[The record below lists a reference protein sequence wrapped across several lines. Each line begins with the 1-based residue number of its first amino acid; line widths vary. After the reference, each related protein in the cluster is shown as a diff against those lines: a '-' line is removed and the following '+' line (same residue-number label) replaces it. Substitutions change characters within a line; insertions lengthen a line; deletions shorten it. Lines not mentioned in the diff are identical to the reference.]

1 MDKKSSFVKGVLI
14 FGLILGLQLDI
25 LAANYVV
32 TSSADGTNI
41 HTLRGAITAAASNRA
56 KNDTI
61 ILVRDSYQ
69 VTSQSFFGDEL
80 TVTGGNLTIVGQGH
94 SRVTITA
101 AGLVHFFHVLP
112 GAQLTLK
119 NLTLEGGGDSYT
131 NGSPSGGI
139 LSPIG
144 GILNEGTLRLVNCDI
159 RGNRVGNGSGIYGST
174 DANGAGIYNSGSLT
188 MHNSVVAN
196 NFCFSQFGYR
206 GGTGGSGGGIYNAGI
221 LTADNCVISNNF
233 SGAGA
238 DFLLF
243 FGGTPGSA
251 GGNGGGIYNGGS
263 MILNNC
269 DVVDNFAGNG
279 GVGINGV
286 PFGAFAHDGGTG
298 GSGGGIYNAG
308 SLTLK
313 HCIIGGNSCG
323 NGGSGSDSH
332 GLKSDG
338 VGGDGGNGGAG
349 GSGGGIFNADGSSVT
364 SYNCLFALNQFGI
377 GGSGGAGFPAGTG
390 NNTAGA
396 DGNAGA
402 VGFGPDLFGNFISTG
417 HNLVREGD
425 DSTGFTNGVRH
436 DIVGTIAAPANP
448 LQFKFHR

>member
-1 MDKKSSFVKGVLI
+1 MFFLNLQTVDNFFFRIFYISQKITSKSFNRLLVSKIKQSCCLLLK
-14 FGLILGLQLDI
+14 GLI
-25 LAANYVV
+25 
-32 TSSADGTNI
+32 
-41 HTLRGAITAAASNRA
+41 R
-56 KNDTI
+56 
-61 ILVRDSYQ
+61 LVS
-69 VTSQSFFGDEL
+69 
-80 TVTGGNLTIVGQGH
+80 H
-94 SRVTITA
+94 
-101 AGLVHFFHVLP
+101 
-112 GAQLTLK
+112 
-119 NLTLEGGGDSYT
+119 
-131 NGSPSGGI
+131 I
-139 LSPIG
+139 LSLI
-144 GILNEGTLRLVNCDI
+144 
-159 RGNRVGNGSGIYGST
+159 S
-174 DANGAGIYNSGSLT
+174 
-188 MHNSVVAN
+188 
-196 NFCFSQFGYR
+196 
-206 GGTGGSGGGIYNAGI
+206 I
-221 LTADNCVISNNF
+221 LTSISFSPRISNNF